1 MVGMHERWEGLHPG
15 ERPFREAAWFYAE
28 YRYRPTDALARLL
41 AAHLRWSSTDRL
53 LDLGAGPAHVSLVLA
68 PHVGEVIAMDPEEA
82 MIEEG
87 RRRAAEAG
95 VANLSFVVGG
105 SDDLIELASDL
116 GPFAAAVISQ
126 AFHWMADQDS
136 VLRALDPML
145 DEDRGAVV
153 LVGYVKD
160 PDYHRVWLDRPP
172 WDTIETILQRHL
184 EGVPQGP
191 HPAGRHDP
199 FPEILARSAFSHV
212 ELLTFGYEAVVHP
225 SIDAALGYEY
235 SLGNLLAR
243 LGERREAFEAEVRAT
258 LRDADTSPLS
268 VRLTDSALIG
278 RRTVA

>member
-1 MVGMHERWEGLHPG
+1 VGDHERWDGLSPG
-15 ERPFREAAWFYAE
+15 QRPFREAAWFYAE
-28 YRYRPTDALARLL
+28 YRYRPTDSFARLL
-41 AAHLRWSSTDRL
+41 AAHLDWSSADRV

-68 PHVGEVIAMDPEEA
+68 PYVGEVVVMDPEEA

-105 SDDLIELASDL
+105 ADDLTDLASDL
-116 GPFAAAVISQ
+116 GRFPAVVISQ

-136 VLRALDPML
+136 ILRALDSML
-145 DEDRGAVV
+145 DGDRGAVV
-153 LVGYVKD
+153 LVGYIKD
-160 PDYHRVWLDRPP
+160 PDYHRVWLDHPP
-172 WDTIETILQRHL
+172 WDTFETILQRHL
-184 EGVPQGP
+184 EGVPPGP

-199 FPEILARSAFSHV
+199 FPEILARSAFSRV
-212 ELLTFGYEAVVHP
+212 ELLTFEYEAIVRP

-243 LGERREAFEAEVRAT
+243 LGERRQAFEDEVRAT
-258 LRDADTSPLS
+258 LGDADTLPLA

-278 RRTVA
+278 RRPL